1 MMTERNSEPPRIV
14 VTSQDLERLRTV
26 IDTNGHSRSIEA
38 SDSLEAE
45 LARAVVV
52 EPVQISPDV
61 VTMNSRVVYLD
72 EQSQQTREVTLCYPR
87 DASVA
92 EGRVSV
98 LAPIGAALLGLSVG
112 QVIEW
117 PLPRGQHKRLR
128 IMSVPYQPEAAGH
141 FHL

>member
-1 MMTERNSEPPRIV
+1 MTENNPETRIV
-14 VTSQDLERLRTV
+14 VTVQDLARLRTV
-26 IDTNGHSRSIEA
+26 IDTNGDARNLEA
-38 SDSLEAE
+38 SESLEAE

-52 EPVQISPDV
+52 EPVQVAPDV
-61 VTMNSRVVYLD
+61 ITMNSRVVYLD
-72 EQSQQTREVTLCYPR
+72 EQSHQSREVTLCYPK

-117 PLPRGQHKRLR
+117 PLPRGQRKRLR

>member
-1 MMTERNSEPPRIV
+1 MTERSSEPRIV
-14 VTSQDLERLRTV
+14 VTSQDLERLRNV
-26 IDTNGHSRSIEA
+26 IDSTGDSRSLAA
-38 SDSLEAE
+38 SESLDAE
-45 LARAVVV
+45 LARAIVV
-52 EPVQISPDV
+52 EPVQVSPDV

-72 EQSQQTREVTLCYPR
+72 EQSQQTREVTLCYPK